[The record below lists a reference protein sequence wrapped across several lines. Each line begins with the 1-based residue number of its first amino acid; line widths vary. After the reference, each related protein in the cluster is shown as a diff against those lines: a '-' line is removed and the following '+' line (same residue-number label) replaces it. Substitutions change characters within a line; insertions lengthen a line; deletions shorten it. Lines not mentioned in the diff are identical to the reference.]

1 MGKTIAVTELA
12 RRYITLSRVKIGLSF
27 LGIVLMVGIV
37 LGTGPARIA
46 EALKSTD
53 PRYLPLAMGMV
64 VPFVVVETLKWSYL
78 LRKQDFHLPFGYLLR
93 VYLVGM
99 FYGFFTVGRV
109 GSLMQILYLRQR
121 TGRPYSE
128 CSGSVLLEKLADFLA
143 LSALAALGLVIFSRE
158 VSVSVAYV
166 LIGVFAIFAFGSVLL
181 FRQSWLKGVSE
192 FLLRTVVPSRYQVVL
207 HSAIS
212 AFLAALPGGRSMI
225 LPTLLSLIAWVTI
238 YSGSFL
244 LGRSLGLDVSWL
256 GYVTLLPIA
265 ALIGLIP
272 VTVGGWGTREA
283 TLIGLLSIYDVG
295 AGEVVALSLLNF
307 ILLAIPMAVLGAF
320 FSFNSGAPRRDPER
334 NETSP

>member
-1 MGKTIAVTELA
+1 MELA
-12 RRYITLSRVKIGLSF
+12 RRYVTLSRVKVGLSF
-27 LGIVLMVGIV
+27 VGVGLLIGII

-53 PRYLPLAMGMV
+53 PIYLPLALGMV
-64 VPFVVVETLKWSYL
+64 PPYLVMQTLKWDYL
-78 LRKQDFHLPFGYLLR
+78 LRKQGFTLPFGYLVR

-121 TGRPYSE
+121 TGRPYAE

-143 LSALAALGLVIFSRE
+143 LALLAGLGLVIFSGE
-158 VSVSVAYV
+158 MPVSRAYV
-166 LIGVFAIFAFGSVLL
+166 LVVVLGLFTSGAILL
-181 FRQSWLKGVSE
+181 FRPSWLKGVARY
-192 FLLRTVVPSRYQVVL
+192 LLGRVVPSRYRDPIS
-207 HSAIS
+207 SATS
-212 AFLAALPGGRSMI
+212 SFLRALPGGKSMI
-225 LPTLLSLIAWVTI
+225 LPILLSLCAWVTV

-244 LGRSLGLDVSWL
+244 LGLSMDLGVPWL

-283 TLIGLLSIYDVG
+283 ALIGLFSIYGVS
-295 AGEVVALSLLNF
+295 AGEVVALSLLGF
-307 ILLAIPMAVLGAF
+307 ALLGLPVAVLGAF
-320 FSFNSGAPRRDPER
+320 FSFSSHPPQRALERGNPAP
-334 NETSP
+334 